1 MPVTQRASIS
11 IHGPSGGSSSYMA
24 QEIDYAV
31 NQYATTALQS
41 ATVANSATPYEQTLF
56 VMAKVPAYTS
66 FGSVGDVV
74 PAGGVIATINQVRIV
89 TAITSSALTA
99 IGVSLGFNL
108 RRGGAIVGG
117 GPFAGWSAGTVP
129 TFNAFVPQ
137 AVPFITTNI
146 QALTIPPGLGAFSA
160 TNALV
165 PLQPDD
171 VITLTLTQNSA
182 APIAVPFF
190 TGYIDVT

>member
-1 MPVTQRASIS
+1 MPVTQRASIA

-24 QEIDYAV
+24 QEIDYVV

-41 ATVANSATPYEQTLF
+41 ASVANSATPYEQTLF

-66 FGSVGDVV
+66 FGSVGDVI
-74 PAGGVIATINQVRIV
+74 PAGGVIATVNQVRIV
-89 TAITSSALTA
+89 TAITSSLLSVA
-99 IGVSLGFNL
+99 GVSLGFNL
-108 RRGGAIVGG
+108 RRGGAVVGG
-117 GPFAGWSAGTVP
+117 GPFAGWTTGTVP

-137 AVPFITTNI
+137 AVPFITTNT
-146 QALTIPPGLGAFSA
+146 ALTIPPGLGAVSA
-160 TNALV
+160 TNALL

-182 APIAVPFF
+182 APIVVPFF
-190 TGYIDVT
+190 TGYVDVT